1 MSDLRTKTIARRMF
15 REVDAAINEALAVV
29 DDMEQGSQER
39 RDWSYVISHLGLAY
53 ARLKTLGDK

>member
-1 MSDLRTKTIARRMF
+1 MF